1 MKQALILGCSHALGA
16 EMFKQPGL
24 TLDRTS
30 TSPDAYGAKNSYP
43 VQIAQQLGYTALNH
57 AISGGSNDAM
67 YRIFCDKVDQ
77 LTVVDVV
84 IACWSGGNRGE
95 VFYEHEQRWL
105 PISHGDT
112 HTLQIESDSVLLQGR
127 CIPSKIRHHRLF
139 EDYGRQWLI
148 YEGHDQRGHL
158 NKVKNILALNMLAQ
172 SHHIPV
178 INIDSF
184 WPITN
189 HTWPS
194 SMKWPAL
201 DKDFM
206 TFCQQQNFPRTDWG
220 HFFRPAHSAF
230 AEFVLKNIAN

>member
-1 MKQALILGCSHALGA
+1 MYMKALILGCSHALGA
-16 EMFKQPGL
+16 EMSKQPGL
-24 TLDRTS
+24 TLGTNH
-30 TSPDAYGAKNSYP
+30 DAYGAMNSYP
-43 VQIAQQLGYTALNH
+43 VQIAQKLGYTALNH

-67 YRIFCDKVDQ
+67 YRIFCDNLSQ
-77 LTVVDVV
+77 LTADDVV
-84 IACWSGGNRGE
+84 IACWTGGNRGE

-112 HTLQIESDSVLLQGR
+112 HTLQIESDDALLQGR
-127 CIPSKIRHHRLF
+127 YIPVKIQHHQPF

-172 SHHIPV
+172 SKHIPV

-194 SMKWPAL
+194 SMKWPVL

-220 HFFRPAHSAF
+220 HFFLPAHSAF
-230 AEFVLKNIAN
+230 ADYVLKNIAN

>member
-30 TSPDAYGAKNSYP
+30 ASPDAYGAKNSYP

-172 SHHIPV
+172 SRHIPV

-230 AEFVLKNIAN
+230 AEYVLKNIAN